1 MRERYPRHH
10 GLVDQLSERTSF
22 VAMRF
27 VAESGKNTMSAE
39 YYLFMLVNGLSQGML
54 LFIIASG
61 LSLVF
66 GVLRVINF
74 AHGSLYMIGAFVA
87 YSLST
92 LFTGTSM
99 VSFLLLLLVVPPAVA
114 LLGLVLEISMFRRVY
129 GGEHLLQLLLTYAL
143 VLILDNVVRLVWG
156 GDPRNVSRPD
166 FLAGSVDLMGMA
178 LPSYNV
184 FILVVGPL
192 IALGLWLLLYRTR
205 TGNVIRAAVS
215 YPDTLGALGVNVSWV
230 MTATFMLGCWLA
242 GLGGVLMA
250 ALANIDL
257 GIGMEKII
265 ECFAVVVIGGLGSV
279 GGALLGSLIIGVG
292 VTFFQLPFGRWALVF
307 PYAMMALVLIV
318 RPWGLFGRPER

>member
-1 MRERYPRHH
+1 
-10 GLVDQLSERTSF
+10 
-22 VAMRF
+22 
-27 VAESGKNTMSAE
+27 MSAQ
-39 YYLFMLVNGLSQGML
+39 YYLFMLVNGLTQGML

-92 LFTGTSM
+92 LLAGTTM
-99 VSFLLLLLVVPPAVA
+99 LNFLLLLLIVPPVIA
-114 LLGLVLEISMFRRVY
+114 LLGLVLEVSMFRRVY
-129 GGEHLLQLLLTYAL
+129 GEEHLLQLLLTYAL
-143 VLILDNVVRLVWG
+143 VLILDNVVRLIWG

-166 FLAGSVDLMGMA
+166 FLAGSVDFLGMA

-184 FILVVGPL
+184 FILIIGPV

-205 TGNVIRAAVS
+205 AGNIIRAAVS

-292 VTFFQLPFGRWALVF
+292 VTFFQLPLGRWALVF
-307 PYAMMALVLIV
+307 PYFMMALVLIV

>member
-1 MRERYPRHH
+1 
-10 GLVDQLSERTSF
+10 
-22 VAMRF
+22 
-27 VAESGKNTMSAE
+27 MSAQ
-39 YYLFMLVNGLSQGML
+39 YYLFMLVNGLTQGML

-92 LFTGTSM
+92 LLAGTTM
-99 VSFLLLLLVVPPAVA
+99 LNFLLLLLIVPPVIA
-114 LLGLVLEISMFRRVY
+114 LLGLVLEVSMFRRVY
-129 GGEHLLQLLLTYAL
+129 GEEHLLQLLLTYAL
-143 VLILDNVVRLVWG
+143 VLILDNVVRLIWG

-166 FLAGSVDLMGMA
+166 FLAGSVDFLGMA

-184 FILVVGPL
+184 FILIIGPV

-205 TGNVIRAAVS
+205 AGNVIRAAVS

-292 VTFFQLPFGRWALVF
+292 VTFFQLPLGRWALVF
-307 PYAMMALVLIV
+307 PYFMMALVLII